1 MSDKKKETISDI
13 VREMRVYAKKSKING
28 GEIDVWN
35 WLAHF
40 ADRIESAHNRE
51 LAAKDDERLTIVSMY
66 ENVIAGKEETHER

>member
-1 MSDKKKETISDI
+1 MANNNETVADI

-40 ADRIESAHNRE
+40 ADRIESAHRRE
-51 LAAKDDERLTIVSMY
+51 VDSLNFKLMTAKSERQKT
-66 ENVIAGKEETHER
+66 